1 MNAVVARITFRQLL
15 SRRRT
20 ILLLLLGGIM
30 VLVAVALRLSLD
42 EVYLQEYAAA
52 LLNNFGVAT
61 LMPLVALLFGTGAIG
76 SELED
81 GTAVYLLAK
90 PVNRWTIL
98 FTKLAVA
105 SVASIVITCVP
116 VFLAGLITAG
126 GLGDGLVI
134 GFTVAA
140 AIGSILYCAVFV
152 ALSLVTGRAL
162 VFGLAYVL
170 IWEGLLSGLFAGTR
184 YVLIWEGLLSGLFA
198 GTRTF
203 SIRQQTL
210 ALADAFTDVPANVFK
225 AELGLTAALIVGAV
239 VLVGA
244 TLLAGRRLANIEIAG
259 ESA

>member
-1 MNAVVARITFRQLL
+1 MNSVVARITFRQLL

-20 ILLLLLGGIM
+20 ILLLLLGGVM
-30 VLVAVALRLSLD
+30 VLVAIALRVSLD

-90 PVNRWTIL
+90 PVNRWRVL

-105 SVASIVITCVP
+105 GAASIVITCVP
-116 VFLAGLITAG
+116 VFLAGFITAG

-134 GFTVAA
+134 GFTAA
-140 AIGSILYCAVFV
+140 TAIGSILYCAVFV

-170 IWEGLLSGLFAGTR
+170 IWEGLLA
-184 YVLIWEGLLSGLFA
+184 GLFA

-210 ALADAFTDVPANVFK
+210 ALADAFASAPENVFK
-225 AELGLTAALIVGAV
+225 AELGLPAALIVGAV

>member
-1 MNAVVARITFRQLL
+1 MNRVVIDITARQLL
-15 SRRRT
+15 SRRRSM
-20 ILLLLLGGIM
+20 LLVLLGAIM
-30 VLVAVALRLSLD
+30 VLVAIALRISLD
-42 EVYLQEYAAA
+42 EVYLQEYTAA

-76 SELED
+76 SEIED
-81 GTAVYLLAK
+81 GTAVFLLAK
-90 PVNRWTIL
+90 PVSRWSIL
-98 FTKLAVA
+98 FSKLIVA
-105 SVASIVITCVP
+105 SGASVVLTCVP
-116 VFLAGLITAG
+116 IFVAGLIVDG

-170 IWEGLLSGLFAGTR
+170 IWEGLLA
-184 YVLIWEGLLSGLFA
+184 GLFA

-210 ALADAFTDVPANVFK
+210 AIADALSDAPASVFT
-225 AELGLTAALIVGAV
+225 AELSLTAALIVGGV

-244 TLLAGRRLANIEIAG
+244 TILAWRRLVNIQIAG

>member
-15 SRRRT
+15 NRRRT
-20 ILLLLLGGIM
+20 VLLLLLGGIM
-30 VLVAVALRLSLD
+30 VLVAVALRISLD
-42 EVYLQEYAAA
+42 ESDLPQYTAA

-90 PVNRWTIL
+90 PVNRWTVL

-105 SVASIVITCVP
+105 SAASIVLTCVP
-116 VFLAGLITAG
+116 IFLAGLIAAG
-126 GLGDGLVI
+126 GLGDGLVL
-134 GFTVAA
+134 GFTAAA
-140 AIGSILYCAVFV
+140 AIGSVLYCAVFV
-152 ALSLVTGRAL
+152 ALSLVTSRAL
-162 VFGLAYVL
+162 VFGL
-170 IWEGLLSGLFAGTR
+170 G

-203 SIRQQTL
+203 SIRQHTL
-210 ALADAFTDVPANVFK
+210 ALADAFAGSDVFK
-225 AELGLTAALIVGAV
+225 AELELAPAVVVGAI

-244 TLLAGRRLANIEIAG
+244 TVLAGRRLANIEIAG